1 MLKPERG
8 ESLLKSS
15 ILNAKPQFF
24 ITNFVFF
31 LMTQSELISIED
43 SEE

>member
-24 ITNFVFF
+24 ITNFFF